1 MSLNDYEGFKV
12 VWRQRSD
19 GWWEVEMTHLVKRRS
34 GSIARQTRKE
44 CEQEMPFL
52 ALRLTDPDRYFAT
65 LGER

>member
-1 MSLNDYEGFKV
+1 MNDYEEFHV
-12 VWRQRSD
+12 VWRQRFD

-34 GSIARQTRKE
+34 SSITRQTRKE

-52 ALRLTDPDRYFAT
+52 AMRLTDPDRYFAT